1 MQDGCAGALSGSWS
15 TEEGKKKR
23 SDDEVSNV
31 AGDDD
36 DDDAEEMSPAPGL
49 APGLALAGEGGRR
62 EACCEEIKAL
72 NAAECF
78 CREDVMAVLRTF
90 PANFRAMFAA
100 APDACGVTVRHE
112 GRARVG
118 GTLLTPQFS
127 RRMNSTTRCLV
138 SHSPHPAPTIISRV
152 SIMTHVY
159 TSVIAAS

>member
-1 MQDGCAGALSGSWS
+1 M
-15 TEEGKKKR
+15 
-23 SDDEVSNV
+23 SNV

-72 NAAECF
+72 NAAVCF

-100 APDACGVTVRHE
+100 APDACGITVRHE

-118 GTLLTPQFS
+118 GTLTPQFS
-127 RRMNSTTRCLV
+127 RRMNS
-138 SHSPHPAPTIISRV
+138 SSRV
-152 SIMTHVY
+152 SLPPPCADNYITCQYNNARVHLSY
-159 TSVIAAS
+159 KNRLLSRAANANERVTRERDKSSEQMNE